1 MQRILFGILAF
12 ISLVLCLAFPILRF
26 LGRIEADRYKS
37 GFLFASIA
45 WFVFATLWAT
55 RAKKSSKT

>member
-1 MQRILFGILAF
+1 MQRILFGILSMV
-12 ISLVLCLAFPILRF
+12 SLALCLVFSIVYF
-26 LGRIEADRYKS
+26 LGKIKADRFKS

-45 WFVFATLWAT
+45 WFIFATLWAT